1 MPETEVSE
9 KGRIAERAER
19 AERDQRDQ
27 RVQRAHRDQR
37 AQRDQRAHRA
47 HRDQRDQRARA
58 KTAMAL
64 LNLKNFLIENR
75 TTLYETNPRGLDEL
89 ERGFMS
95 LMRATLGPSVRLIG
109 VPLGVRDW
117 QTYVRLYCAY
127 LVAAGK
133 LSPPCTIFVSL
144 PGPEAPEATESTE
157 APEPQDELRVC
168 LLREDS
174 IGRLRVLC

>member
-1 MPETEVSE
+1 
-9 KGRIAERAER
+9 
-19 AERDQRDQ
+19 
-27 RVQRAHRDQR
+27 
-37 AQRDQRAHRA
+37 
-47 HRDQRDQRARA
+47 
-58 KTAMAL
+58 MAL
-64 LNLKNFLIENR
+64 LNLKNFLVENR

-127 LVAAGK
+127 LVAAGN

-144 PGPEAPEATESTE
+144 PGPGPE

>member
-1 MPETEVSE
+1 
-9 KGRIAERAER
+9 
-19 AERDQRDQ
+19 
-27 RVQRAHRDQR
+27 
-37 AQRDQRAHRA
+37 
-47 HRDQRDQRARA
+47 
-58 KTAMAL
+58 
-64 LNLKNFLIENR
+64 
-75 TTLYETNPRGLDEL
+75 
-89 ERGFMS
+89 MS

-144 PGPEAPEATESTE
+144 PGPGAPEAPEAPETTESAESAE

-174 IGRLRVLC
+174 IGRLRFLC